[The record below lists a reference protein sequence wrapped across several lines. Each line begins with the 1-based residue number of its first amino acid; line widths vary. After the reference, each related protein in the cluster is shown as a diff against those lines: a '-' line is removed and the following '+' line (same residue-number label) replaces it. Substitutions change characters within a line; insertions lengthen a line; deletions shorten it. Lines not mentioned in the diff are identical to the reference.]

1 MANQAY
7 KFSDLKQALKHGA
20 NAAVVNDIVAYLSS
34 ADINKAVQTF
44 NPGPDVTLHDA
55 LAVDSLQKVAQ
66 SLDPSV
72 SERDPCA

>member
-7 KFSDLKQALKHGA
+7 KFSDLKHGA
-20 NAAVVNDIVAYLSS
+20 SAAVVNDIVAYLCS

-44 NPGPDVTLHDA
+44 NPGPEVTLHDA
-55 LAVDSLQKVAQ
+55 LAVDSLRKVAQ